1 LETPVTFDP
10 RQNHMS
16 DSLIAKR
23 MDKLEEK
30 VEALQSDMTEVKAG
44 VKQLT
49 NALSGDALQVG
60 VIAELRQRIGESEK
74 SINELNATCQY
85 IQSKQFTQK
94 DMEGIT
100 NLLSWFNGWKLVIL
114 TLIAL
119 VPTATLIFNAIK
131 P

>member
-1 LETPVTFDP
+1 
-10 RQNHMS
+10 MS

>member
-1 LETPVTFDP
+1 
-10 RQNHMS
+10 MS

-94 DMEGIT
+94 DMDGIVA
-100 NLLSWFNGWKLVIL
+100 LLSWFNGWKLVIL

>member
-1 LETPVTFDP
+1 
-10 RQNHMS
+10 MS

-49 NALSGDALQVG
+49 NALSGDGMNAG
-60 VIAELRQRIGESEK
+60 VIADFRLRIAENEK
-74 SINELNATCQY
+74 MINELNATCQY

-94 DMEGIT
+94 DIDGIT

-119 VPTATLIFNAIK
+119 VPTATLIFNTIK

>member
-1 LETPVTFDP
+1 
-10 RQNHMS
+10 MS

-49 NALSGDALQVG
+49 NALSGDGMNAG
-60 VIAELRQRIGESEK
+60 VIADFRLRIAENEK

-94 DMEGIT
+94 DMESIVS
-100 NLLSWFNGWKLVIL
+100 LLSWFNGWKLVIL

-119 VPTATLIFNAIK
+119 VPTATLIFNALK

>member
-1 LETPVTFDP
+1 MNEHQLG
-10 RQNHMS
+10 
-16 DSLIAKR
+16 AR
-23 MDKLEEK
+23 MDKLETK

-60 VIAELRQRIGESEK
+60 VIAELRLRIAKSEAT
-74 SINELNATCQY
+74 IDELNATCQY

-94 DMEGIT
+94 DIDGIVS
-100 NLLSWFNGWKLVIL
+100 LLSWFNGWKLVIL

-119 VPTATLIFNAIK
+119 VPTATLIFNALK

>member
-1 LETPVTFDP
+1 
-10 RQNHMS
+10 MS

-74 SINELNATCQY
+74 SIEELNRTCQY
-85 IQSKQFTQK
+85 IQAKQFTQK

>member
-1 LETPVTFDP
+1 
-10 RQNHMS
+10 MS
-16 DSLIAKR
+16 ESLIAIR
-23 MDKLEEK
+23 MDKLEGK

-44 VKQLT
+44 VRQLT
-49 NALSGDALQVG
+49 NALSGDGMNAG
-60 VIAELRQRIGESEK
+60 VIADFRLRIAENEK

-94 DMEGIT
+94 DMDGIVA
-100 NLLSWFNGWKLVIL
+100 LLSWFNGWKLVIL